1 MESYVSPCVTAKKW
15 IVIMVMVVEKV
26 RLLIKVFLL
35 LQDTDDKLLEIQY
48 FLPKKL
54 RNA

>member
-15 IVIMVMVVEKV
+15 IVIMFMVVEKV

-48 FLPKKL
+48 FLQKK